1 MLHER
6 VGLVS
11 HVLHSLPNLV
21 SYASP
26 DSHSTPGAII
36 MSITYG
42 IDIKSTDD
50 RFLKANIEA
59 THALATVMVPGKFL
73 ADVIPI
79 RACICAKTVT
89 YRYLTDSLI
98 VRYLPDWFPG
108 TGFKALAKE
117 TRDKFKIAVDGPF
130 EYVKNA
136 MKVRPQNSPRS
147 HSFLNSS
154 VTASPARGFPSP

>member
-1 MLHER
+1 
-6 VGLVS
+6 
-11 HVLHSLPNLV
+11 
-21 SYASP
+21 
-26 DSHSTPGAII
+26 

-89 YRYLTDSLI
+89 YGYLTDSLI

-108 TGFKALAKE
+108 TGFKALVKD
-117 TRDKFKIAVDGPF
+117 TRDKFTISVDGPLG
-130 EYVKNA
+130 YVKNA
-136 MKVRPQNSPRS
+136 MKVRPQSGLAS
-147 HSFLNSS
+147 DCALNPS
-154 VTASPARGFPSP
+154 VIASPARVSPSP